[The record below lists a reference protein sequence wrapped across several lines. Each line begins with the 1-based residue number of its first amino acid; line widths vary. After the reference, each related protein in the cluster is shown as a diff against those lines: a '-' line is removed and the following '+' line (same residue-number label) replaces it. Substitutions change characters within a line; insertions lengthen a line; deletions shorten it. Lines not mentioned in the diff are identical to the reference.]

1 MNSLVIFSALL
12 AVSFTR
18 ITVQDSDLSPNFGY
32 GYAVDVDRPITVE
45 GFACM
50 KESGYDVAFIRAYNA
65 SFYGSFDK
73 NAVSNLRNA
82 DSAGLGAEVFMTP
95 QPNSHKSGGTQ
106 LLEVYNGLK
115 FAGIAAN
122 RIWVQV
128 TSPSKWRKYY
138 QTNVAFLTEIARAA
152 LVQGITIGYY
162 TNKSDWAKITNSASA
177 QAKYLWYW
185 NVNGTGPSGES
196 PADFSDF
203 LPFGGFTMPLAK
215 QFGKAENICG
225 FTVNRDVY
233 LTNNLVKSTGR
244 KSGEIV
250 VGNAL

>member
-1 MNSLVIFSALL
+1 MNSLVIFFLL
-12 AVSFTR
+12 AVSFTKAA
-18 ITVQDSDLSPNFGY
+18 IPKPVVNANFGY
-32 GYAVDVDRPITVE
+32 GYAVDVEKPITAD

-65 SFYGSFDK
+65 SFYGTFDK
-73 NAVSNLRNA
+73 NAISNLRNA

-115 FAGIAAN
+115 YAGIAAN

-128 TSPSKWRKYY
+128 TSPDKWRKYY

-152 LVQGITIGYY
+152 LVKGITIGYY
-162 TNKSDWAKITNSASA
+162 TNKSDWARITNSASA
-177 QAKYLWYW
+177 QAKFLWYW

-203 LPFGGFTMPLAK
+203 LPFGGFAMPLAK
-215 QFGKAENICG
+215 QFGKAESVCG

-233 LTNNLVKSTGR
+233 LANNFVKFTGK
-244 KSGEIV
+244 KSDEIV